1 MTEGQ
6 QEVFMMKKGVMLKVK
21 PSKTSRLKS
30 KINKILDKEN
40 NEFWYIKHEGEYFKG
55 YIAGENFIVYA
66 GVLKGNKI
74 PIKDLGW
81 YGNHF
86 VSKKTTIIQW

>member
-1 MTEGQ
+1 MTKGQ
-6 QEVFMMKKGVMLKVK
+6 EEVFMMKKGVTLKVK

-30 KINKILDKEN
+30 KINKTLDKDN
-40 NEFWYIKHEGEYFKG
+40 SEFWYIKHEGEYFKG

-81 YGNHF
+81 YDAHF
-86 VSKKTTIIQW
+86 ASKKTTIIQW